1 MFSTNFNGL
10 RKCLHDFNTC
20 SVIVTIKRGSV
31 PTPSKIYCDDTG
43 IMHRE
48 LYPHKVPSRARQ
60 RRDKNHAEKIAELNE
75 NSINDPES
83 KNSYEEARRLENR
96 MPEPIREAH
105 ERKKQRDKKHY
116 ANDHKKTN
124 RWR

>member
-1 MFSTNFNGL
+1 M
-10 RKCLHDFNTC
+10 
-20 SVIVTIKRGSV
+20 
-31 PTPSKIYCDDTG
+31 
-43 IMHRE
+43 
-48 LYPHKVPSRARQ
+48 PSRARQ

-75 NSINDPES
+75 NSVNNPES
-83 KNSYEEARRLENR
+83 KKSYEKARRLENR

-124 RWR
+124 CWR